1 MENKS
6 QLTPGDSDG
15 LDRRNFIKRSLA
27 GAAGAAFALS
37 IEEQVLLAQ
46 EKAPEKKT
54 VQPPSSDASKMPLG
68 KIGKVELSRLICGG
82 NLINGYAHSRDLTY
96 VSTLLLKYFT
106 DEKIFETFQICEE
119 CGINTV
125 ILNNTARDMKAIKL
139 INRYWNERGGKIQW
153 MAQATPTSDD
163 IKTNLN
169 IAIDNG
175 AVGVLIQG
183 GVGDRWVQAGRVD
196 LLAKAVEH
204 IKSRGAIAGIAG
216 HSTEV
221 PKACVKAAIDVDFYM
236 KTLHHGNYW
245 SATPPEDQIEFNVDS
260 KGAADHDNIWSIHPE
275 QTIEFMKDVQKP
287 WLAYKVMAAGA
298 ITPEDG
304 FKYAFE
310 NGADFI
316 VAGMFDFQ
324 IREDAMIARALLKRQ
339 LDRVR
344 PWYG

>member
-1 MENKS
+1 MSES
-6 QLTPGDSDG
+6 I
-15 LDRRNFIKRSLA
+15 DRRNFIKKSVA
-27 GAAGAAFALS
+27 GVAGAAFALS
-37 IEEQVLLAQ
+37 IEEQLLLGA
-46 EKAPEKKT
+46 ERNAKVKFPAWDGRKIPT
-54 VQPPSSDASKMPLG
+54 G
-68 KIGKVELSRLICGG
+68 KIGKVEISRLICGG

-96 VSTLLLKYFT
+96 VSSLLLKYFT
-106 DEKIFETFQICEE
+106 DEKILETFEICEE

-139 INRYWNERGGKIQW
+139 INKYWNERGGKIQW

-163 IKTNLN
+163 VKTNLD
-169 IAIDNG
+169 IAIDHG
-175 AVGVLIQG
+175 AVGVLVQG
-183 GVGDRWVQAGRVD
+183 GLGDLWVKAGRVD
-196 LLAKAVEH
+196 LLAKAVDY
-204 IKSRGAIAGIAG
+204 IKEKGCIAGIAA
-216 HSTEV
+216 HSVEV
-221 PKACVKAAIDVDFYM
+221 PKACVKANIDVDFYM

-245 SATPPEDQIEFNVDS
+245 SATPSEERIEFNVDS
-260 KGAADHDNIWSIHPE
+260 KGATDHDNIWSICPE
-275 QTIEFMKDVQKP
+275 KTIEFMKGVEKP
-287 WLAYKVMAAGA
+287 WIAYKVMAAGA

-324 IREDAMIARALLKRQ
+324 IREDCMIARSLLRNE

>member
-1 MENKS
+1 MSE
-6 QLTPGDSDG
+6 GI
-15 LDRRNFIKRSLA
+15 DRRGFIKRSVA

-37 IEEQVLLAQ
+37 IEEQILLGEDKEEQ
-46 EKAPEKKT
+46 RKT
-54 VQPPSSDASKMPLG
+54 VKPPSADGGGKLPMG

-106 DEKIFETFQICEE
+106 DEKIFETLEICEE

-139 INRYWNERGGKIQW
+139 ISRYWKERGGKIQW

-163 IKTNLN
+163 IKTNLD

-175 AVGVLIQG
+175 AVGVLVQG
-183 GVGDRWVQAGRVD
+183 GVGDKWVQAGRVD
-196 LLAKAVEH
+196 LLAKAVEY
-204 IKSRGAIAGIAG
+204 IKGRGCIAGIAG
-216 HSTEV
+216 HSVEV
-221 PKACVKAAIDVDFYM
+221 PRACVKANVDVDFYM

-245 SATPPEDQIEFNVDS
+245 SATPPEERVEFNVDS
-260 KGAADHDNIWSIHPE
+260 KGATDHDNIWDVCPE
-275 QTIEFMKDVQKP
+275 KTIEFMKDVEKP
-287 WLAYKVMAAGA
+287 WIAYKVMAAGA
-298 ITPEDG
+298 IRPEDG

-324 IREDAMIARALLKRQ
+324 IREDCMIARSLLRNEM
-339 LDRVR
+339 DRVR

>member
-1 MENKS
+1 MSE
-6 QLTPGDSDG
+6 TI
-15 LDRRNFIKRSLA
+15 DRRNFIKKSV
-27 GAAGAAFALS
+27 AGAAFALS
-37 IEEQVLLAQ
+37 IEEQLLLAA
-46 EKAPEKKT
+46 EKGANVNFPEWDGRKI
-54 VQPPSSDASKMPLG
+54 PIG
-68 KIGKVELSRLICGG
+68 KIGKVKISRLICGG

-106 DEKIFETFQICEE
+106 KEKIFETFEICEE

-139 INRYWNERGGKIQW
+139 IKEYWNQRGGKMQW
-153 MAQATPTSDD
+153 MAQATPTSKD
-163 IKTNLN
+163 IKTNLD

-175 AVGVLIQG
+175 AVGVLVQG
-183 GVGDRWVQAGRVD
+183 GVGDKWAKAGRVD

-204 IKSRGAIAGIAG
+204 IKENGCIAGIAG
-216 HSTEV
+216 HSLEV
-221 PKACVKAAIDVDFYM
+221 PKACVKANIDVDFYM

-245 SATPPEDQIEFNVDS
+245 SVTPRADRVEFNVDS
-260 KGAADHDNIWSIHPE
+260 KGATDHDNIWSICPE
-275 QTIEFMKDVQKP
+275 KTIEFMKDVEKP
-287 WLAYKVMAAGA
+287 WIAYKVMAAGA
-298 ITPEDG
+298 IPPADA
-304 FKYAFE
+304 FKYVFE

-324 IREDAMIARALLKRQ
+324 IREDCMITRSLLRRE